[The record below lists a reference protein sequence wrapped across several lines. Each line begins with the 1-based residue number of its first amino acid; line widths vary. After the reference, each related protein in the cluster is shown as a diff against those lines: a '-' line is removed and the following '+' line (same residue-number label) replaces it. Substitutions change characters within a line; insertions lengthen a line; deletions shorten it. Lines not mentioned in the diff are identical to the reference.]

1 MRARALRANATDAER
16 RLWSQLRNRQLAG
29 RKFHRQHPIG
39 PFIADFACLEA
50 RLVVEVDGG
59 QHFGAEALQAD
70 AGRTEALKDA
80 GLEALRFD
88 NRQVLTQTEAVLAA
102 IQQWLQGHDPHPNP
116 LPQAGA
122 GASRKES
129 P

>member
-1 MRARALRANATDAER
+1 MRARGLRANAADAER

-29 RKFHRQHPIG
+29 RKFRRQHPIG

-59 QHFGAEALQAD
+59 QHFGAEAPQAD

-102 IQQWLQGHDPHPNP
+102 IQQWLQGPDPHPNP

-122 GASRKES
+122 GVSRKES